1 MSDINDTQPNMNA
14 TQPQTPA
21 SPAERPS
28 AKRSS
33 LWIPGLGFILLIAL
47 GILGG
52 YQSGLT
58 VRRDAQATVVFQQLS
73 EQFQLGVQALNEERY
88 EVALQHFQFVINHDP
103 AYPGAR
109 DKLTEILVKMSISP
123 TPTAS
128 PTPILTPTPDLRG
141 VEEIFTRARQLLAA
155 QDWDGAIANLDSLRK
170 TDSVYRAAQVDGM
183 YYIALRTRG
192 VSKIINEKCANINLE
207 GGIYDLT
214 LAERFGPLD
223 SYSESLRTWSRFYI
237 TGASFWELDWFQ
249 AMNSFSQ
256 IYPHLPNL
264 MDSSCMTATER
275 YRYAAIQYI
284 DRLWMSGDF
293 CTAQRLYDE
302 VFLNVPSEKNATAFP
317 TATAVYD
324 YCLQGGGPTPSI
336 SETPVPSPTPTP
348 TTPTP

>member
-1 MSDINDTQPNMNA
+1 
-14 TQPQTPA
+14 
-21 SPAERPS
+21 
-28 AKRSS
+28 
-33 LWIPGLGFILLIAL
+33 
-47 GILGG
+47 
-52 YQSGLT
+52 
-58 VRRDAQATVVFQQLS
+58 LS

-103 AYPGAR
+103 AYPGAQ

-155 QDWDGAIANLDSLRK
+155 QDWDGAISNLDSLRK

-237 TGASFWELDWFQ
+237 TGASFWELDWLQVQDYFAQ
-249 AMNSFSQ
+249 VMTG
-256 IYPHLPNL
+256 YPNL
-264 MDSSCMTATER
+264 MDSSCKTATER
-275 YRYAAIQYI
+275 WRFATIKRAEQLLAA
-284 DRLWMSGDF
+284 GDTCGAEEQF
-293 CTAQRLYDE
+293 NLAFSINST
-302 VFLNVPSEKNATAFP
+302 KNEEYYP
-317 TATAVYD
+317 TATEVSAQCD
-324 YCLQGGGPTPSI
+324 GDDGGPPPSA

-348 TTPTP
+348 TPTPTSTPTTPTP

>member
-1 MSDINDTQPNMNA
+1 MNA
-14 TQPQTPA
+14 TQPHTPA
-21 SPAERPS
+21 SPAGRP
-28 AKRSS
+28 S
-33 LWIPGLGFILLIAL
+33 LWIAGLGVILLIAL

-103 AYPGAR
+103 AYPGAQ

-141 VEEIFTRARQLLAA
+141 VEEIFTRAKQLLAA
-155 QDWDGAIANLDSLRK
+155 QDWDGAISNLDSLRK

-183 YYIALRTRG
+183 YYIALRNRG

-237 TGASFWELDWFQ
+237 TGASFWELDWLQ
-249 AMNSFSQ
+249 AMNYFGQ
-256 IYPHLPNL
+256 IYPNLPNL
-264 MDSSCMTATER
+264 MDSSCKTATER
-275 YRYAAIQYI
+275 WRYAAIKYA
-284 DRLWMSGDF
+284 DRLWMSGDY
-293 CTAQRLYDE
+293 CAASSMYDE
-302 VFLNVPSEKNATAFP
+302 FFLNFPSVEENATVFP
-317 TATAVYD
+317 TATAVND
-324 YCLQGGGPTPSI
+324 YCNEGGPTPSI
-336 SETPVPSPTPTP
+336 SQTPTP
-348 TTPTP
+348 

>member
-21 SPAERPS
+21 SPAE
-28 AKRSS
+28 RSS

-58 VRRDAQATVVFQQLS
+58 MRRDAQATVVFHQLS

-88 EVALQHFQFVINHDP
+88 EVALQHFQFVLNHDP
-103 AYPGAR
+103 AYPGAQ

-155 QDWDGAIANLDSLRK
+155 QDWDGAISNLDSLRK

-237 TGASFWELDWFQ
+237 SGASFWELDWLQ
-249 AMNSFSQ
+249 AMNSFGQ
-256 IYPHLPNL
+256 IYPYWPNL
-264 MDSSCMTATER
+264 MDSSCKTATER
-275 YRYAAIQYI
+275 WRYAAIKYAERI
-284 DRLWMSGDF
+284 WMSGEY
-293 CTAQRLYDE
+293 CAAQQLYDE
-302 VFLNVPSEKNATAFP
+302 VFLNAPSLNNATAFP
-317 TATAVYD
+317 TATAVYENCVGD
-324 YCLQGGGPTPSI
+324 DGGPPPSA

-348 TTPTP
+348 TPTPTP

>member
-1 MSDINDTQPNMNA
+1 MSDINDTQPNMIA

-28 AKRSS
+28 F
-33 LWIPGLGFILLIAL
+33 WIPGLGFILLIAL

-109 DKLTEILVKMSISP
+109 EMLTEILVKMSISP

-155 QDWDGAIANLDSLRK
+155 KDWDGAISNLDSLRK
-170 TDSVYRAAQVDGM
+170 TDPAYRAAQVDGM

-237 TGASFWELDWFQ
+237 TGASFWELDWLQVQDLFGQ
-249 AMNSFSQ
+249 VMTG
-256 IYPHLPNL
+256 YPTL
-264 MDSSCMTATER
+264 MDSSCKTATER
-275 YRYAAIQYI
+275 WRFATIKRAEQLLAA
-284 DRLWMSGDF
+284 GDTCGAEEQF
-293 CTAQRLYDE
+293 NLA
-302 VFLNVPSEKNATAFP
+302 FSINSAKNEEYYP
-317 TATAVYD
+317 TATEVSAQCD
-324 YCLQGGGPTPSI
+324 GNDGGPPPPA
-336 SETPVPSPTPTP
+336 SETPVPSLTPTPTP
-348 TTPTP
+348 TPTLPTP